1 MRRPASTFGTTL
13 VRRIGGGVALLR
25 AAPRPCSS
33 AVESGADDLVWDPV
47 PSAHTP
53 GWLPEERAF
62 TISAPDL
69 MTFLFREHTGA
80 GGRGGGSQRRVSEAS

>member
-1 MRRPASTFGTTL
+1 M
-13 VRRIGGGVALLR
+13 
-25 AAPRPCSS
+25 
-33 AVESGADDLVWDPV
+33 ESGADDLVWDPV